1 MFFDFNPM
9 LGGFVS
15 GVLLDTSERP
25 LLEFR
30 GVRDAVA
37 DMFQFLKCDVCG
49 VVSECFLYQCLR
61 DTMQVVFAPVG
72 ESSAE

>member
-9 LGGFVS
+9 LGGFVF

-37 DMFQFLKCDVCG
+37 DMFQF
-49 VVSECFLYQCLR
+49 FN
-61 DTMQVVFAPVG
+61 
-72 ESSAE
+72 